1 MERLISFWNFIR
13 RNKYWAALLIFLLI
27 IGVLDANS
35 LWSRYQRRVEIKNL
49 KREIA
54 KYQKQYDDEKA
65 QLQLLE
71 SSREMVEKLA
81 REKYLM
87 KRANEDVFVFVEP
100 NEQIKQVTSTQPTP
114 AAAPSKPAT
123 EQNTDSTQSSEATP
137 ADTSAGVPASKPEV
151 PQPAAPSPKPAQ

>member
-123 EQNTDSTQSSEATP
+123 EQNADSTQSSEATP
-137 ADTSAGVPASKPEV
+137 ADTSAGVPVSKPEAS
-151 PQPAAPSPKPAQ
+151 QPAAPSPKPAQ